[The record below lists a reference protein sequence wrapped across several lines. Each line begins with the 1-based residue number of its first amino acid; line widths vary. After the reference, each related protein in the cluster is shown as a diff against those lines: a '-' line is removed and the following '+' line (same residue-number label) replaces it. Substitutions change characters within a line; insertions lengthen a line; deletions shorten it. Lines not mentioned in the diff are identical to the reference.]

1 MPDMLVNLM
10 KVRPAAHTVKALER
24 EHGVR
29 VFRAIAPDKFRV
41 VEWVKEHSGISAA
54 GECDVCFAHTPVS
67 CFIAVK
73 QGQIVGY
80 ACYDATA
87 PDFFGPTRVSEEC
100 RGLGVGKALLLC
112 CLNAMKEEGYVYAII
127 GGVGPVRFYETCVDA
142 FVIPDSDPGIYG
154 SFLPSIQ
161 KGLRGEGKPESPR
174 PTLRSITAK
183 DKRLAIGLMS
193 GTCTDGIDAALVEIR
208 GHGRG
213 TSVKLVEFLTQPYDG
228 ELREKLLTLA
238 GGTAGGSRDLSM
250 MNFLLGK
257 LSAEACLAVC
267 EKAGI
272 APSQVDFVGSH
283 GHTIYHQP
291 SPEPLL
297 GHTIRSTLQIG
308 EAAVIAEAMGC
319 PVAGDFRVRDVA
331 AGGQGAPLVPYAE
344 YLLYSGLGE
353 NVALQNVGGIG
364 NVTFL
369 PAGGGVDS
377 MIAFDTGPG
386 NMVIDQLCG
395 IYTQGRQNYD
405 DQGRIASAASVSQPL
420 LDWLMEDPYLPQ
432 RPPKTTGREYYGK
445 DYTARLLA
453 KAEEMGVSMP
463 DVIATATMFTSR
475 CIEYSVRHF
484 LPKLPARLI
493 VGGGGSR
500 NLALLQDLKACLPE
514 CLVQTNEDLG
524 LSSDAKEAIAFAV
537 LGNETLF
544 EASNN
549 VPGATGASHPT
560 VMGKI
565 SF

>member
-10 KVRPAAHTVKALER
+10 KVRPAAHLVRALEDK
-24 EHGVR
+24 HGVR

-41 VEWVKEHSGISAA
+41 VEWVKAHSGLSAA

-73 QGQIVGY
+73 EGEIVGY
-80 ACYDATA
+80 ACYNATA
-87 PDFFGPTRVSEEC
+87 PDFFGPTRVLESC
-100 RGLGVGKALLLC
+100 RGWGVGKVLLLC
-112 CLNAMKEEGYVYAII
+112 CLNAMKAEGYVYAII
-127 GGVGPVRFYETCVDA
+127 GGVGPVQFYETCADA

-154 SFLPSIQ
+154 NFLPHIQ
-161 KGLRGEGKPESPR
+161 SMLRGEEDEEVPR
-174 PTLRSITAK
+174 PTLRGITGK

-208 GHGRG
+208 GHGRS
-213 TSVKLVEFLTQPYDG
+213 TRVKLVEFLTQPYDA
-228 ELREKLLTLA
+228 ELREQLLTLA
-238 GGTAGGSRDLSM
+238 GGDTGGSRALSM
-250 MNFLLGK
+250 MNFLLGE
-257 LSAEACLAVC
+257 LSAKACLAVC

-272 APSQVDFVGSH
+272 SPSQVDFVGSH

-291 SPEPLL
+291 NPEALL
-297 GHTIRSTLQIG
+297 GHSVRSTLQIG

-319 PVAGDFRVRDVA
+319 PVVGDFRVRDVA

-353 NVALQNVGGIG
+353 DVALQNVGGIG

-369 PAGGGVDS
+369 PAQGGVEG

-386 NMVIDQLCG
+386 NMVIDQLCS
-395 IYTQGRQNYD
+395 IYTGGRQNYD
-405 DQGRIASAASVSQPL
+405 DQGRIASGAAVSQPL
-420 LDWLMEDPYLPQ
+420 LEWLMEDPYIAQL
-432 RPPKTTGREYYGK
+432 PPKTTGREYFGK

-453 KAEEMGVSMP
+453 KAEELGVGMP
-463 DVIATATMFTSR
+463 DVIATATMFTAR
-475 CIEYSVRHF
+475 CIEYSLRHL
-484 LPKLPARLI
+484 LPRLPARLI

-500 NLALLQDLKACLPE
+500 NLALLEDLKMCLPE
-514 CLVQTNEDLG
+514 CRVQTNEDLG
-524 LSSDAKEAIAFAV
+524 LNSDAKEAVAFAV

-544 EASNN
+544 EACNN
-549 VPGATGASHPT
+549 VPGATGAAHPT

-565 SF
+565 SL